1 VTAVRFCDETDY
13 GFGWI
18 RDEFLERCS
27 HALLAEGGVWL
38 VDPLDGDGVPER
50 IEALGDPAGVI
61 QLLDRHGR
69 RCETFAEELGVPH
82 HLVPRLPIPGV
93 PFELR
98 IVRDRRGWREVAL
111 WWPEP
116 RVLVCGDALGTARY
130 YRAREE
136 PLAVHPLLRAM
147 PPRDAL
153 RCLSP
158 RHVLSGHGEGVH
170 VGAADALDEA
180 LATARSRAPLLVASA
195 LRRRT
200 RGASRSRGRSGRS

>member
-1 VTAVRFCDETDY
+1 VKAVRFCDETDF
-13 GFGWI
+13 GFGWV

-69 RCETFAEELGVPH
+69 RCEIFAEELGVPH